1 MTGQITGWSIVVQT
15 EEGKELNVTMND
27 IIKTEDPNGM
37 RLSFSLAQDIDN
49 WLTKNIEE
57 KL

>member
-27 IIKTEDPNGM
+27 IIKTEDPNG
-37 RLSFSLAQDIDN
+37 LAQDIDN
-49 WLTKNIEE
+49 WLTENIEE